1 MKAAAAG
8 KSPVPG
14 FASTGRGYPDIT
26 MAGINY
32 LIYNGGDDIFVSGT
46 SASCPALAGLI
57 SNINAGRMALGKG
70 SIGWLNPALYQGG
83 SSFLND
89 ITSGDIKCTGD
100 GTCCDEGF
108 YALPGWDPTSGM
120 GSPNFKRMYNY
131 FLPLGRTTAGL
142 ITSGSRSTGT
152 VCAVYDRRY
161 KDYSLM
167 NESAQDCVALT
178 CSFCYSQGRLTLPSR
193 LWC

>member
-14 FASTGRGYPDIT
+14 FAYTGRGYPDIT

-32 LIYNGGDDIFVSGT
+32 VIYNGGKQILVSGT
-46 SASCPALAGLI
+46 SASSPALAGLI
-57 SNINAGRMALGKG
+57 SNINAGRIALGKG

-83 SSFLND
+83 SLFLND
-89 ITSGDIKCTGD
+89 IISGDIKCASD

-120 GSPNFKRMYNY
+120 GSPNFKKMYAY
-131 FLPLGRTTAGL
+131 FLPLGTTTPTLSSG
-142 ITSGSRSTGT
+142 GSRSTGT
-152 VCAVYDRRY
+152 VFAMYDRRY
-161 KDYSLM
+161 GDY
-167 NESAQDCVALT
+167 
-178 CSFCYSQGRLTLPSR
+178 P
-193 LWC
+193 